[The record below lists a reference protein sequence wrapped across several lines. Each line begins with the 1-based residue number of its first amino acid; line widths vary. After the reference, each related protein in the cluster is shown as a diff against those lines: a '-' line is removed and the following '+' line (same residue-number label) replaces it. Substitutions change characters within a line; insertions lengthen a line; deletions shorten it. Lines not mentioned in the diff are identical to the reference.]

1 MCAGCGEHGGY
12 GCGGGNLHGRT
23 NNRSNVGKGYTH
35 ILYLLRGKHYDLLNL
50 DQTYDYV
57 CPSVSDASMY
67 PSPDDVD
74 PAINDDGDLKRTIK
88 LTPT

>member
-1 MCAGCGEHGGY
+1 MCAECGEHGGHE
-12 GCGGGNLHGRT
+12 CGGGNLHGITR
-23 NNRSNVGKGYTH
+23 NRSDVGKWYPP
-35 ILYLLRGKHYDLLNL
+35 ISYLLRRHNSDLLNL
-50 DQTYDYV
+50 AQTYDYV